1 MRSIRFVATLFC
13 LSLLLATAA
22 TAATTAPLAERVDE
36 AMRDEMA
43 RQELVG
49 LAVGVI
55 QDGQITYLKGYGL
68 ANREQRL
75 PVTRQTMF
83 RWASISKPLTAVAA
97 MQLWERG
104 ELDLEREARRYVPEF
119 PDKGTA
125 LRVRHLLC
133 HQGGV
138 VHYTNGKVIQTER
151 DYPVAHPFENV
162 IFALDT
168 FKESPL
174 VNEPGEKYSYSTRG
188 YMLVSAIV
196 ERAGKQKF
204 AEQVRDRIAKPL
216 KLATLQPDY
225 QWENIPHR
233 AVGYRKRSGQVTAS
247 TNTDVSWKLGGGGFI
262 SNIDDLAKFAA
273 GLLNHRL
280 VKPATR
286 QKMWTRQKT
295 RDGKPTAYALG
306 FSHKHYRDGT
316 LHKWNASG
324 TGIEIV
330 GHSGSQEKTRT
341 WMALWPGQKL
351 GGVVMSNSEYANPGK
366 LAARLL
372 EVVMPQDM
380 PPPGR

>member
-22 TAATTAPLAERVDE
+22 TAAPLAERVDE

-83 RWASISKPLTAVAA
+83 RWASISKSLTAVAA

-104 ELDLEREARRYVPEF
+104 DLDLKREARWYVPEF
-119 PDKGTA
+119 PDKGTPI
-125 LRVRHLLC
+125 RVRHLLC
-133 HQGGV
+133 HQGGI
-138 VHYTNGKVIQTER
+138 VHYTNGKVIRTKR

-162 IFALDT
+162 IYALDT

-174 VNEPGEKYSYSTRG
+174 VNKPGEKYSYSTRG
-188 YMLVSAIV
+188 YMLVSAVV

-204 AEQVRDRIAKPL
+204 AHQVRDRTAKPL

-225 QWENIPHR
+225 QWEEIPHR
-233 AVGYRKRSGQVTAS
+233 AVGYRQRGGQVEVS

-286 QKMWTRQKT
+286 QKMWVRQMTSGGEQTK
-295 RDGKPTAYALG
+295 YALG
-306 FSHKHYRDGT
+306 FSFNHYRDGE
-316 LHKWNASG
+316 LHTWSANG

-330 GHSGSQEKTRT
+330 GHSGSQEKTKT
-341 WMALWPGQKL
+341 WMALWPQKKL
-351 GGVVMSNSEYANPGK
+351 GVVVMSNSEYASPRR
-366 LAARLL
+366 LAGRLL
-372 EVVMPQDM
+372 EVVMPKGLQ
-380 PPPGR
+380 PSE

>member
-1 MRSIRFVATLFC
+1 MQSIRITTTLF
-13 LSLLLATAA
+13 SLGLLPAAAA
-22 TAATTAPLAERVDE
+22 TVAPLGERVDK
-36 AMRDEMA
+36 AMRNEMA
-43 RQELVG
+43 GQELIG
-49 LAVGVI
+49 LAVGII
-55 QDGQITYLKGYGL
+55 QDGQIAYLKGYGL

-83 RWASISKPLTAVAA
+83 RWASISKSLTAVAA

-104 ELDLEREARRYVPEF
+104 DLDLKREARWYVPEF
-119 PDKGTA
+119 PDKGTPI
-125 LRVRHLLC
+125 RVRHLLC
-133 HQGGV
+133 HQGGI
-138 VHYTNGKVIQTER
+138 VHYTNGKVIRTKR

-162 IFALDT
+162 IYALDT

-174 VNEPGEKYSYSTRG
+174 VNKPGEKYSYSTRG
-188 YMLVSAIV
+188 YMLVSAVV

-316 LHKWNASG
+316 LHKWNTSG

>member
-1 MRSIRFVATLFC
+1 MPSIRFTLTLFC
-13 LSLLLATAA
+13 LALLPGLPTAA
-22 TAATTAPLAERVDE
+22 PPLAKRVDE

-55 QDGQITYLKGYGL
+55 QDGKITHLNGYGL
-68 ANREQRL
+68 ADREQRV

-83 RWASISKPLTAVAA
+83 RWASISKSLTAVAA

-104 ELDLEREARRYVPEF
+104 KLNLDRDVRRYVPEF
-119 PDKGTA
+119 PDKGTPI
-125 LRVRHLLC
+125 RVRHLLC
-133 HQGGV
+133 HQGGI
-138 VHYTNGKVIQTER
+138 VHYTNGKVIRIKR

-162 IFALDT
+162 IYALDT
-168 FKESPL
+168 FRESPL
-174 VNEPGEKYSYSTRG
+174 VNEPGEKYSYTTHG
-188 YMLVSAIV
+188 YILLSAVV

-204 AEQVRDRIAKPL
+204 AHQVRDRIAKPL

-225 QWENIPHR
+225 QWEEIPHR
-233 AVGYRKRSGQVTAS
+233 AVGYRQRGGQVEVS

-286 QKMWTRQKT
+286 QKMWARQMTSGGEQTK
-295 RDGKPTAYALG
+295 YALG
-306 FSHKHYRDGT
+306 FSFNHYRDGE
-316 LHKWNASG
+316 LHTWKANG

-330 GHSGSQEKTRT
+330 GHSGSQEKTKT
-341 WMALWPGQKL
+341 WMALSPQKKL
-351 GGVVMSNSEYANPGK
+351 GVVVMSNSEYASPRR
-366 LAARLL
+366 LAGRLL
-372 EVVMPQDM
+372 EVVMPKGLQ
-380 PPPGR
+380 PSE